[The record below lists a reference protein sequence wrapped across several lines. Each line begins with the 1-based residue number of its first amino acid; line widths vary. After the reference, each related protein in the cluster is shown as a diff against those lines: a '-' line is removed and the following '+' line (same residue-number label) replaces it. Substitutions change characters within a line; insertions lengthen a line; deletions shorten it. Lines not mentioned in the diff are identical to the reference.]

1 MRYSRRMIRE
11 GSRPHGRM
19 LKESRDGWDRDNEI
33 IQQLIDDT
41 LTKIYELKYELE
53 NCVRGS
59 YTECETYSE
68 LAEYIRDLGE
78 ELSGYYNDIYDIE
91 DEKEEEEDEDEEDED
106 SENNVRESHRPHGR
120 MLKEDYRKV
129 NQRQLKQMV
138 RDGFAEDITNIGF
151 GGARK
156 LREEEGYLEIIGTGY
171 GVYGVNCAWL
181 KGRNTGTNY
190 VITARNS
197 TLESLV

>member
-11 GSRPHGRM
+11 GRRPNGRM
-19 LKESRDGWDRDNEI
+19 LKESRDGWDSDNEI

-59 YTECETYSE
+59 YTECKTYSE

-78 ELSGYYNDIYDIE
+78 ELSGYYNDIYNIE
-91 DEKEEEEDEDEEDED
+91 DEEEEEEEEEEEDEDMDE
-106 SENNVRESHRPHGR
+106 SRHRHGR

-151 GGARK
+151 DGAMK

-190 VITARNS
+190 VITTRNS
-197 TLESLV
+197 TLGSLV